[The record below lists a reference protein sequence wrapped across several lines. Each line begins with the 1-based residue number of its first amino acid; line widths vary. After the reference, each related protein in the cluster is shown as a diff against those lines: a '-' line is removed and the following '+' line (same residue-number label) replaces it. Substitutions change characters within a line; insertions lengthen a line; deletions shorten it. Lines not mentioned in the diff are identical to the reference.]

1 MHTIHPVCRD
11 LNIRGIHETRLI
23 LFLKKDTQGIQARQE
38 VLWQKIAFLWQMTYI
53 QWYMS
58 CLCMTEA
65 LEKVL
70 RAVSFPVL
78 RKTAF
83 LTVFFSFVLEKM
95 TKYSLVYLC

>member
-1 MHTIHPVCRD
+1 
-11 LNIRGIHETRLI
+11 
-23 LFLKKDTQGIQARQE
+23 
-38 VLWQKIAFLWQMTYI
+38 MTYI

-83 LTVFFSFVLEKM
+83 LTVFFFL
-95 TKYSLVYLC
+95 LYLKK